1 MEADFFHGPQSFSV
15 AVPFRQLHAP
25 RRRLF
30 VAPGPCACALV
41 HRHPQ
46 QKHDVEAKVLLGRV
60 HPHGQSRGPHH
71 GRPHAP
77 ASAAA
82 AHPPPRHDPGAAGT
96 DGREAARWLHRGGP
110 RRGGGG
116 QPRGARARWIR
127 GRCPRA
133 SAGVGSAVYAH
144 DRAVSAA
151 AAAGPASSSGTTAM
165 AKAAAASEGAGRAE
179 GAAEGMRRTPE
190 SRSEKRAAHAARNCS
205 TIGRQE
211 PGINPA
217 GKLAPYAAAEGG
229 GGGRPSKPGGLP
241 LRLQGVAREVRGGG
255 QQRR

>member
-1 MEADFFHGPQSFSV
+1 MEAVFFMVHSHFRWLCLFGSSTPHA
-15 AVPFRQLHAP
+15 AVCSSLQGR
-25 RRRLF
+25 
-30 VAPGPCACALV
+30 ALV
-41 HRHPQ
+41 PSCTGIRSRNTTLRQRSCSGAFTPTGSH
-46 QKHDVEAKVLLGRV
+46 EA
-60 HPHGQSRGPHH
+60 PTMAAPTP
-71 GRPHAP
+71 RPAQP
-77 ASAAA
+77 PRT
-82 AHPPPRHDPGAAGT
+82 PPPRHDPGAAST

-133 SAGVGSAVYAH
+133 SAEVGSAVYAH

-241 LRLQGVAREVRGGG
+241 LRLQGVARDVRGGG

>member
-82 AHPPPRHDPGAAGT
+82 AHPPPPATTPAPQVQMVGK
-96 DGREAARWLHRGGP
+96 
-110 RRGGGG
+110 RRGGYIVAVHVVVAVGSLEVPVHGG
-116 QPRGARARWIR
+116 YGDGVRGPAQGSAAPCTRTTGPSALPRPPGRHHHPVPPPWPRPRPQARAL
-127 GRCPRA
+127 
-133 SAGVGSAVYAH
+133 
-144 DRAVSAA
+144 
-151 AAAGPASSSGTTAM
+151 
-165 AKAAAASEGAGRAE
+165 AGRK
-179 GAAEGMRRTPE
+179 GRR
-190 SRSEKRAAHAARNCS
+190 RA
-205 TIGRQE
+205 
-211 PGINPA
+211 
-217 GKLAPYAAAEGG
+217 
-229 GGGRPSKPGGLP
+229 
-241 LRLQGVAREVRGGG
+241 
-255 QQRR
+255 